1 MNQFMKMIVTLAVGA
16 VLPLTAQ
23 AQSQI
28 WPSRPVTLIVP
39 FTAGTT
45 SDDIARSF
53 ADFLSRKL
61 GVGVVVDNKGG
72 AGGNIGGAAAAKSAP
87 DGYTFLFATTGPAA
101 TNKLMYKEMPYDPQ
115 KDLAPIGLL
124 GKSPI
129 IVVARADLPVAN
141 LQEFIAQAKMPGASF
156 SVGYPGNGTL
166 GHVTGAML
174 QTTIKATFAEAQYR
188 GSAQIMND
196 LLGGHID
203 LGMDSMAAYVP
214 QVEAGKLKAL
224 AIASAKRWPKL
235 PQVPTVSESGLPG
248 FEASVWYAILA
259 PMGVDAA
266 ISTRINGY
274 VNSYLIEDKTRTL
287 FTELGIETGGGSSS
301 DLAKFIDSELVKW
314 APVIKAAKI
323 DF

>member
-1 MNQFMKMIVTLAVGA
+1 MRSTARALALA
-16 VLPLTAQ
+16 SLSLWTAGTCA
-23 AQSQI
+23 AQS
-28 WPSRPVTLIVP
+28 WPSRQIFFIVP
-39 FTAGTT
+39 FAAGGGV
-45 SDDIARSF
+45 DAFARPL
-53 ADFLSRKL
+53 AAQLDKQL
-61 GVGVVVDNKGG
+61 GQRVLIENRAG
-72 AGGNIGGAAAAKSAP
+72 AGGTAGAALAAKAAP

-101 TNKLMYKEMPYDPQ
+101 TNKLMYKDMTYDPQ
-115 KDLAPIGLL
+115 KDLAPVGLL

-129 IVVARADLPVAN
+129 IIVARADLPAAN
-141 LQEFIAQAKMPGASF
+141 LQEFIALTKKPQASF

-174 QTTIKATFAEAQYR
+174 QTTIKATFADAQYR

-259 PMGVDAA
+259 PIGVNAD
-266 ISTRINGY
+266 ISTRLNGY
-274 VNSYLIEDKTRTL
+274 VNSYLTEDKTRTL
-287 FTELGIETGGGSSS
+287 FTELGIETGGGSSA

-314 APVIKAAKI
+314 GPVIKAAKI

>member
-1 MNQFMKMIVTLAVGA
+1 MNQMLKTVVAAAAGTLLSVS
-16 VLPLTAQ
+16 AQ
-23 AQSQI
+23 AQD
-28 WPSRPVTLIVP
+28 WPRKPVTLIVP

-45 SDDIARSF
+45 SDVIARSF
-53 ADFLSRKL
+53 ADYLTGKL
-61 GVGVVVDNKGG
+61 GVGVIVDNKGG
-72 AGGNIGGAAAAKSAP
+72 AGGNIGGGAAAKAAP

-101 TNKLMYKEMPYDPQ
+101 TNKLMYKDMTYDPQ
-115 KDLAPIGLL
+115 KDLAPVGLL

-129 IVVARADLPVAN
+129 IIVARADLPAAN
-141 LQEFIAQAKMPGASF
+141 LQEFIALTKKPQASF

-174 QTTIKATFAEAQYR
+174 QTTIKATFADAQYR

-259 PMGVDAA
+259 PIGVNAD
-266 ISTRINGY
+266 ISTRLNGY
-274 VNSYLIEDKTRTL
+274 VNSYLTEDKTRTL
-287 FTELGIETGGGSSS
+287 FTELGIETGGGSSA

-314 APVIKAAKI
+314 GPVIKAAKI